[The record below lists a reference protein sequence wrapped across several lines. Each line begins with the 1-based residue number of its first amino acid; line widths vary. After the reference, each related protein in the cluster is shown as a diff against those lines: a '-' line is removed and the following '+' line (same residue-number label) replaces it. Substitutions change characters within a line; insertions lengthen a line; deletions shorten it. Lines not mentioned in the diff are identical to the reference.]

1 MTDAGNDTADSM
13 LVAFDRWLIPVENL
27 FNLIAGL
34 FIFGLMILGIFQV
47 IGRQVFNIPVA
58 GYIDWVEVSM
68 AVFAFMG
75 AAYCQR
81 TGTHVRMELFLTKVR
96 LRTRWSMEIMGTIGA
111 MIIIS
116 VLIIYGYDHTMRAF
130 TIGDSTIDAELPM
143 WPSKAVVPIAFS
155 LLWLRLFVQLL
166 GFMRLFRNPE
176 AKPVAVPVVE
186 SVEEQAVHEIEDA
199 LVDGEVK

>member
-1 MTDAGNDTADSM
+1 MTDAGNDTPGSM
-13 LVAFDRWLIPVENL
+13 LVTFDRWLIPVENL

-34 FIFGLMILGIFQV
+34 FIFGLMVLGIFQV
-47 IGRQVFNIPVA
+47 VGRQVFNIPVA

-81 TGTHVRMELFLTKVR
+81 TGTHVRMELILTKVG
-96 LRTRWSMEIMGTIGA
+96 LRTRWSMEIIGTLGA
-111 MIIIS
+111 LAIIS
-116 VLIIYGYDHTMRAF
+116 VLIVYGYDHTMRAF
-130 TIGDSTIDAELPM
+130 NIGDSTIDAELPM

-155 LLWLRLFVQLL
+155 LLWLRLVVQLL

-176 AKPVAVPVVE
+176 ATPVAVPVVE

-199 LVDGEVK
+199 LVDEEVK

>member
-1 MTDAGNDTADSM
+1 MTDAGNDTSVGM

-47 IGRQVFNIPVA
+47 VGRQVFNIPVA

-96 LRTRWSMEIMGTIGA
+96 LRTRWSMEIMGTVGA
-111 MIIIS
+111 LIIIS

>member
-1 MTDAGNDTADSM
+1 
-13 LVAFDRWLIPVENL
+13 
-27 FNLIAGL
+27 
-34 FIFGLMILGIFQV
+34 
-47 IGRQVFNIPVA
+47 
-58 GYIDWVEVSM
+58 
-68 AVFAFMG
+68 
-75 AAYCQR
+75 
-81 TGTHVRMELFLTKVR
+81 MELFLTKVR

>member
-81 TGTHVRMELFLTKVR
+81 TGTHVRMELFLTKVG
-96 LRTRWSMEIMGTIGA
+96 LRTRWSMEIMGTVGA

-116 VLIIYGYDHTMRAF
+116 VLIVYGYDHTMRAF
-130 TIGDSTIDAELPM
+130 SIGDSTIDAELPM

-155 LLWLRLFVQLL
+155 LLWLRLLVQLL

-186 SVEEQAVHEIEDA
+186 SVEQQAVHEIEDA

>member
-1 MTDAGNDTADSM
+1 
-13 LVAFDRWLIPVENL
+13 
-27 FNLIAGL
+27 
-34 FIFGLMILGIFQV
+34 
-47 IGRQVFNIPVA
+47 
-58 GYIDWVEVSM
+58 M

>member
-1 MTDAGNDTADSM
+1 MTDAGNDTSVGM

>member
-1 MTDAGNDTADSM
+1 MTDASSDTPGGM

-47 IGRQVFNIPVA
+47 VGRQVFNIPVA

-96 LRTRWSMEIMGTIGA
+96 LRTRWSMEIMGTVGA
-111 MIIIS
+111 LIIIS
-116 VLIIYGYDHTMRAF
+116 VLILYGYDHTMRAF
-130 TIGDSTIDAELPM
+130 TIGDSTIDSELPM

-166 GFMRLFRNPE
+166 GFMRLFRNPD
-176 AKPVAVPVVE
+176 AKPVAVPIVE

-199 LVDGEVK
+199 LVDEELK

>member
-1 MTDAGNDTADSM
+1 MTDAGNDTADGM

-47 IGRQVFNIPVA
+47 IGRQIFNIPVA

>member
-13 LVAFDRWLIPVENL
+13 LVAFDRWLIPVENP

>member
-81 TGTHVRMELFLTKVR
+81 TGTHVRMELFLTKVG
-96 LRTRWSMEIMGTIGA
+96 LRTRWSMEIMGTVGA

-116 VLIIYGYDHTMRAF
+116 VLIVYGYDHTMRAF
-130 TIGDSTIDAELPM
+130 QLVTA
-143 WPSKAVVPIAFS
+143 
-155 LLWLRLFVQLL
+155 RLMPNCQCGHPRRSFQSP
-166 GFMRLFRNPE
+166 FRCYGSDCWSSFW
-176 AKPVAVPVVE
+176 A
-186 SVEEQAVHEIEDA
+186 S
-199 LVDGEVK
+199 

>member
-1 MTDAGNDTADSM
+1 MTDAGNDTADGM

-47 IGRQVFNIPVA
+47 IGRQIFNIPVA

-81 TGTHVRMELFLTKVR
+81 TGTHVRMELFLTKVG
-96 LRTRWSMEIMGTIGA
+96 LRTRWSMEIMGTVGA

-116 VLIIYGYDHTMRAF
+116 VLIVYGYDHTMRAF
-130 TIGDSTIDAELPM
+130 SIGDSTIDAELPM

-155 LLWLRLFVQLL
+155 LLWLRLLVQLL

-186 SVEEQAVHEIEDA
+186 SVEQQAVHEIEDA

>member
-1 MTDAGNDTADSM
+1 MTDAGNDTPGGM
-13 LVAFDRWLIPVENL
+13 LVTFDRWLIPVEDL

-47 IGRQVFNIPVA
+47 VGRQVFNIPVA

-68 AVFAFMG
+68 AIFAFMG

-96 LRTRWSMEIMGTIGA
+96 LRTRWSMEIMGTVGA
-111 MIIIS
+111 LIIIS

-130 TIGDSTIDAELPM
+130 TIGDSTIDSELPM

-166 GFMRLFRNPE
+166 GFMRLFRNPG
-176 AKPVAVPVVE
+176 AKPVAVPVVAT
-186 SVEEQAVHEIEDA
+186 VEEQAVHEIEDA
-199 LVDGEVK
+199 LVDEEFK